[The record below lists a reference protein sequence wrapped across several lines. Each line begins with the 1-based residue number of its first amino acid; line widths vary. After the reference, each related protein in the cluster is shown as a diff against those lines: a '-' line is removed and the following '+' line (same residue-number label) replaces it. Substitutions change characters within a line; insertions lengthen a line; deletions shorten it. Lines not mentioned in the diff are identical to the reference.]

1 MIELHE
7 LEESQ
12 VSVESVRGWCVEEQ
26 AMEMDIAVLQQVE
39 ELERK
44 VTAASL
50 QVKVS
55 MCKSHRAHSSMESKL
70 QHVCWKCCN
79 HRTGRLQA
87 RFISQGWTYPDPQSE
102 REDLVYYE
110 HKPLTKHTPTLA
122 NAGDKDSR
130 DHQEEQRVEKGGVM
144 RHPDNPLDIAV
155 TRLADLERNIE
166 RRYLRSP
173 LGTTIQIRL
182 DNVGTVTVPAPAQ
195 STSADREG

>member
-50 QVKVS
+50 QVKV
-55 MCKSHRAHSSMESKL
+55 KDLPFHFTSSEPNELKRSDQRPK
-70 QHVCWKCCN
+70 VS
-79 HRTGRLQA
+79 TSD
-87 RFISQGWTYPDPQSE
+87 FSQGWTFPDPQSE

-110 HKPLTKHTPTLA
+110 HKPPTKSASASA
-122 NAGDKDSR
+122 NPGDKDSKE
-130 DHQEEQRVEKGGVM
+130 HPEERGEKGGVM
-144 RHPDNPLDIAV
+144 RYPDNPLDIAV

-182 DNVGTVTVPAPAQ
+182 DNVGTVTVPAPAP